1 MEMVRVSSDTGR
13 PGILTRTS
21 DEVYT
26 RLREEILYGRLRPN
40 ESLVETELAEWLD
53 VSRTPVRESL
63 LRLAA
68 DGLIVSRRRRWV
80 VYEHTVDEVREI
92 YEVRAAQEGYAAR
105 LACQRATEAE
115 LTEIADIHRH
125 APLIATHSAEE
136 RVRYNSTFH
145 GRIVEAAGNSRL
157 TDLIERNR
165 LFYFNNR
172 VAALYDAADLATSD
186 QQHAE
191 LVIALRERD
200 ELRAQEITITH
211 VQHAFH
217 MILSKL
223 Y

>member
-1 MEMVRVSSDTGR
+1 M
-13 PGILTRTS
+13 
-21 DEVYT
+21 
-26 RLREEILYGRLRPN
+26 
-40 ESLVETELAEWLD
+40 
-53 VSRTPVRESL
+53 
-63 LRLAA
+63 
-68 DGLIVSRRRRWV
+68 
-80 VYEHTVDEVREI
+80 
-92 YEVRAAQEGYAAR
+92 
-105 LACQRATEAE
+105 
-115 LTEIADIHRH
+115 
-125 APLIATHSAEE
+125 
-136 RVRYNSTFH
+136 RYNSTFH